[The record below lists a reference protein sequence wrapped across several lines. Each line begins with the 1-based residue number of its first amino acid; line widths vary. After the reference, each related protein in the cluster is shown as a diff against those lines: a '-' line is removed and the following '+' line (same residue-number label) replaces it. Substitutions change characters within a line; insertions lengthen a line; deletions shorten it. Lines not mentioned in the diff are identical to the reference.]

1 MNNAK
6 KSGNV
11 ISFALAKHK
20 AEKDQYEKI
29 LEPAK
34 DYCINYRIVP
44 LLKRLDSKN
53 LDKVL
58 GYAEALVYVQNNEDG
73 KIAFEAVAHSKEKNA
88 VDMKKIEDVRTCIY
102 KAKKAVRASGKRL
115 DYIRSFIRQVFWIAE
130 EILRS
135 EDFEIL
141 DIHTVRMSRSAISR
155 IKELR
160 NKAELI
166 DAVCDGKDIIN
177 SWRAHDVPARLVE
190 VTSSMV
196 LQVLD
201 VDVT

>member
-29 LEPAK
+29 MEPAK

-58 GYAEALVYVQNNEDG
+58 GYAEALVYVQNNEAD
-73 KIAFEAVAHSKEKNA
+73 KTAFEALAHSKEKNA
-88 VDMKKIEDVRTCIY
+88 VDLKKIEDVRTCIY

>member
-6 KSGNV
+6 KSDNV

-58 GYAEALVYVQNNEDG
+58 GYAEALVYVQNNEAD
-73 KIAFEAVAHSKEKNA
+73 KTAFEALAHSKEKNA
-88 VDMKKIEDVRTCIY
+88 VDLKKIEDVRTCIY

-135 EDFEIL
+135 EDFEVL

-166 DAVCDGKDIIN
+166 DAVCDGKGIIN

-196 LQVLD
+196 LQILD